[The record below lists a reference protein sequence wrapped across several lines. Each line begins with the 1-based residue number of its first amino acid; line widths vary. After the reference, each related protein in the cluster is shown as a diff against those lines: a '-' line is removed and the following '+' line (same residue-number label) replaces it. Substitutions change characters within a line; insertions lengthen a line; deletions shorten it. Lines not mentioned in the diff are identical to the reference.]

1 MALLETI
8 QGPRDLDKL
17 SSEQLTELA
26 AEIRAY
32 LIPTVAKTSGH
43 IGPNLGVVE
52 LTIALHRVFDS
63 PKDTVLWDVGH
74 QAYVHKLL
82 TGRHD
87 FSTLRQE
94 GGLSGYPARA
104 ESEHDVIENSHASTA
119 LAYADGI
126 AKAHQVRG
134 VTDRQVVAVIG
145 DGALTGGMAWEALNN
160 IAAAKD
166 RPVIIVVNDN
176 ERSYTPTIGG
186 LADHLATLRTTQGYE
201 RFLEWGRG
209 MLGRTPVIGTPLYEA
224 LHGVKKGLKDIVAP
238 QGMFEDLGLKYVG
251 PVDGH
256 DIAGMEAA
264 LRRARNYHGPVIV
277 HAITRK
283 GEGYPAARNHQL
295 DQLHQVGPDS
305 DPETGQPLAPAGASW
320 TSVFADEMVK
330 IGAERDDVV
339 GITAAMLHPVGLHK
353 FAERYPDRI
362 FDVGIAEQHAV
373 TSAAGMAF
381 AGLHP
386 VVAIYATFLNRAFDQ
401 VLMDAAL
408 HKAGVTFIADRAG
421 VTGNDG
427 ASHNGMW
434 DLSIFQVV
442 PGLRIAAP
450 RDGAQLRAQLREA
463 LDVSDAPTMVRFS
476 KGAVCDDIPAVDR
489 IGGLDVL
496 RAPGGSLAPDVLV
509 VAVGA
514 MAGVGLDVAE
524 RLADQG
530 IGATVVDPR
539 WVKPVDPE
547 LVRLSAEHRLVV
559 TVEDNVRVG
568 GVGSAIA
575 QALRDADV
583 RTPLRDFGIPARFL
597 DHANRGTVLEQIG
610 LTGQRIAHE
619 IVGLVAGLGAPRTGT
634 VGAPAQSAPG
644 AQSGQSA
651 QSAQGAQTGS
661 EAASNGS
668 APKVTAR

>member
-1 MALLETI
+1 LYQLKEDRVALLEAI

-17 SSEQLTELA
+17 SSEQLVELA

-63 PKDTVLWDVGH
+63 PRDTVLWDVGH

-82 TGRHD
+82 TGRRD

-134 VTDRQVVAVIG
+134 VSDRQVVAVIG

-186 LADHLATLRTTQGYE
+186 LAEHLATLRTTQGYE

-256 DIAGMEAA
+256 DIAGVEAA

-330 IGAERDDVV
+330 VGAERDDVV

-353 FAERYPDRI
+353 FAERHPDRI

-386 VVAIYATFLNRAFDQ
+386 VVAVYATFLNRAFDQ
-401 VLMDAAL
+401 ILMDAAL
-408 HKAGVTFIADRAG
+408 HKAGVTFVADRAG

-434 DLSIFQVV
+434 DMSIFQVV

-463 LDVSDAPTMVRFS
+463 LDVSDAPTMIRFS
-476 KGAVCDDIPAVDR
+476 KGAVCDDIPAVAKA
-489 IGGLDVL
+489 GGADVL
-496 RAPGGSLAPDVLV
+496 RTTAGTALTPDVLV
-509 VAVGA
+509 VGVGA
-514 MAGVGLDVAE
+514 MAGVALDVAE

-539 WVKPVDPE
+539 WVKPVDPA
-547 LVRLSAEHRLVV
+547 LVLLAAEHGLVV

-597 DHANRGTVLEQIG
+597 DHASRGTVLEQVG

-619 IVGLVAGLGAPRTGT
+619 IVGLVAGLGTPAGSGT
-634 VGAPAQSAPG
+634 AAAAEAPG
-644 AQSGQSA
+644 SPKS
-651 QSAQGAQTGS
+651 S
-661 EAASNGS
+661 ESPESPNGK